1 MFLVIFLSVLLC
13 FGRYVKYNAAV
24 IPSVSAVDSFGGI
37 LLTSG
42 YGVEVVF
49 HKVREISLI
58 ATQAFQIPGL
68 LFCKCFFSDYV
79 SPRYTI
85 ILIPFP
91 HSLADVCL
99 ILACMVVIYFLYK
112 TS

>member
-1 MFLVIFLSVLLC
+1 MFLVIFLLGPLC
-13 FGRYVKYNAAV
+13 LGSCLKYNAAV
-24 IPSVSAVDSFGGI
+24 MPSVNTVGSLGSI
-37 LLTSG
+37 LLTCG
-42 YGVEVVF
+42 YGVEVF
-49 HKVREISLI
+49 SHKVREIRPI
-58 ATQAFQIPGL
+58 DTQAFQIPGL

-112 TS
+112 AS

>member
-1 MFLVIFLSVLLC
+1 MLLVIFLLSLLC
-13 FGRYVKYNAAV
+13 LGRCLKYNTAV
-24 IPSVSAVDSFGGI
+24 MPSVSVAGSFGSI

-42 YGVEVVF
+42 YGVEVF
-49 HKVREISLI
+49 SHKVREISLI
-58 ATQAFQIPGL
+58 DTQAFQIPGL

-112 TS
+112 VS